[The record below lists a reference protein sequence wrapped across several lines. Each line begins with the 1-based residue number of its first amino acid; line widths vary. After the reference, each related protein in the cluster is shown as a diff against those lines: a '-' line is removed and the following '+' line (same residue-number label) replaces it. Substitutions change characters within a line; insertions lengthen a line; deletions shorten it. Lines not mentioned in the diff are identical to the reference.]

1 MERTSLE
8 VIADTVDEAMEQ
20 GLSQLGLPRERV
32 NVEIVDPG
40 SRGFLGIG
48 GRQAR
53 VRLTVRQEGE
63 SAAEPEAIAPATSTA
78 LGAGEP
84 KPAAASAQP
93 GAGAATPAGGDEL
106 LETTS
111 AIVHTLLSK
120 MKVEAKVTTAY
131 GDGGDDGDAPV
142 LVDIRGDDLSVL
154 VGRRS
159 ETLNAL
165 QYIAGLMV
173 SKQAGHYVQLVVDV
187 EGFRSRREKQLRQL
201 ARRMAEQAASTGK
214 RQVLEPMSA
223 ADRRVI
229 HIELRDDDAVTTE
242 SIGADPNRK
251 VTVVPR

>member
-8 VIADTVDEAMEQ
+8 VIADSVDEAVDQ
-20 GLSQLGLPRERV
+20 GLSQLGLPKERV
-32 NVEIVDPG
+32 NVEVVDPG

-53 VRLTVRQEGE
+53 VRLTVLQEGE
-63 SAAEPEAIAPATSTA
+63 SAPEPEAVAPTIPKPTATSTQ
-78 LGAGEP
+78 
-84 KPAAASAQP
+84 PAP
-93 GAGAATPAGGDEL
+93 GAATPAGGDEL

-120 MKVEAKVTTAY
+120 MKVEAQVTTAY
-131 GDGGDDGDAPV
+131 GEASDDGEAPV
-142 LVDIRGDDLSVL
+142 LVDIRGEDLSVL
-154 VGRRS
+154 IGRRS

-187 EGFRSRREKQLRQL
+187 EGFRTRREKQLRQL
-201 ARRMAEQAASTGK
+201 ARRMAEEAIRTGK

-223 ADRRVI
+223 ADRRIV
-229 HIELRDDDAVTTE
+229 HIELREEASVTTE

-251 VTVVPR
+251 VTIVPR